1 MDILV
6 TGGTGQLGLELQR
19 HAWPDGVKAF
29 FPNRAEL
36 DLSNAGN
43 IARAVASRPWAV
55 VINTAAFTA
64 VDKAESAVAEAWTLY
79 ALAPAVLAAE
89 TAKADIPLVHVSTD
103 YVFSG
108 DKREP
113 YVEEDRVGPLGV
125 YGASKE
131 GGEQGVRS
139 TNARHAIIR
148 TAWVVSEHRS
158 NFVKTMLRLARERS
172 RLTVV
177 ADQHGCPTSARDLAV
192 ALANVA
198 QSLASDRSAPTGTFH
213 LVNAGETSWH
223 GLAVEIMRL
232 AYEGRAGAPAIEPI
246 PSSAYPTPAKRP
258 ANSRLAAGRI
268 GEAYGIRL
276 RSWKEAVAE
285 IVAALAS

>member
-29 FPNRAEL
+29 FPSRAEL

-43 IARAVASRPWAV
+43 IQRAVASRPWAV

-64 VDKAESAVAEAWTLY
+64 VDKAESAVAEAWTLN

-89 TAKADIPLVHVSTD
+89 TAKANIPLVHVSTD

-158 NFVKTMLRLARERS
+158 NFLKTMLRLARERS

-177 ADQHGCPTSARDLAV
+177 ADQHGCPSSARDLAV

-198 QSLASDRSAPTGTFH
+198 VKSRVRSLGTDRHLPSGERGRDELAWLGGRDHAARLRRTRRSARDRADPELRLSHPRET
-213 LVNAGETSWH
+213 AGEF
-223 GLAVEIMRL
+223 
-232 AYEGRAGAPAIEPI
+232 
-246 PSSAYPTPAKRP
+246 
-258 ANSRLAAGRI
+258 
-268 GEAYGIRL
+268 EARH
-276 RSWKEAVAE
+276 RKDR
-285 IVAALAS
+285 